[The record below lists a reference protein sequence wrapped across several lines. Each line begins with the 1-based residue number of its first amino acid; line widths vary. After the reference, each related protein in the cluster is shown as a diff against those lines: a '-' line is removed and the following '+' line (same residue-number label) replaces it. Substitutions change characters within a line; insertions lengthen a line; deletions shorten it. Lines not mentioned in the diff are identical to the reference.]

1 MILAVDEISNNEM
14 QGSIVMREDVDSVVR
29 NKYIE
34 YG

>member
-14 QGSIVMREDVDSVVR
+14 QGIIVMREDVDSVVR